1 MVYVDDATM
10 ARIKNEVP
18 QDRLAMTPWE
28 RERAGQM
35 FRIQLPIV
43 DRATMKEHAALLRGL
58 AAEMET
64 AASMFHMRDF
74 KLVSIIKFAVQ
85 GVNISAR
92 ASILR
97 AADESR
103 GAGETQDVDDHDA

>member
-1 MVYVDDATM
+1 MVHVDDATL
-10 ARIKNEVP
+10 ARLKNNVA
-18 QDRLAMTPWE
+18 QDALAMTPWE

-43 DRATMKEHAALLRGL
+43 DRATLKEHANLLRGL

-64 AASMFHMRDF
+64 AASMHHMRDF

-97 AADESR
+97 AADQSR
-103 GAGETQDVDDHDA
+103 GSDATQDMDDQEL